1 MKIESELGKGTTF
14 IIETEYSY
22 KYNEDDENQ
31 LENSNVSGMRVLLV
45 EDNEINRE
53 IAQTLL
59 EREKII
65 GETAVEGKEAVEAF
79 EKSDLGYY
87 DAILMDI
94 QMPVMDG
101 LEATRTI
108 RKLNKADA
116 KTIRIIAMSANA
128 FESDIKA
135 SIDAGMNAHLTKP
148 IEMEKVLEE
157 IAKSK
162 LKK

>member
-1 MKIESELGKGTTF
+1 M
-14 IIETEYSY
+14 
-22 KYNEDDENQ
+22 
-31 LENSNVSGMRVLLV
+31 
-45 EDNEINRE
+45 
-53 IAQTLL
+53 
-59 EREKII
+59 
-65 GETAVEGKEAVEAF
+65 
-79 EKSDLGYY
+79 GYY

-162 LKK
+162 FKNRYRICNVNY

>member
-1 MKIESELGKGTTF
+1 
-14 IIETEYSY
+14 
-22 KYNEDDENQ
+22 
-31 LENSNVSGMRVLLV
+31 
-45 EDNEINRE
+45 
-53 IAQTLL
+53 
-59 EREKII
+59 
-65 GETAVEGKEAVEAF
+65 
-79 EKSDLGYY
+79 
-87 DAILMDI
+87 MDI